1 MPSSLL
7 RTTPRRR
14 SSSSSCILRSWLVGS
29 SPMVDGTGEGEGSGA
44 SPRFSRSF
52 LNSTSLI
59 ALVGGTAF
67 LLFSVGRRAT
77 GASTGAAACAQ

>member
-1 MPSSLL
+1 
-7 RTTPRRR
+7 
-14 SSSSSCILRSWLVGS
+14 
-29 SPMVDGTGEGEGSGA
+29 MVAGTGVGEGSGA
-44 SPRFSRSF
+44 SPRLSRSL

-77 GASTGAAACAQ
+77 GASTGAAACALCTKTARRAKNTSRARIAPFPEGL